1 MAYAVSLLFNLE
13 MADAISARWQRL
25 ADAGLSRSMLDLGYQ
40 PHVTLAVF
48 DRLNVDAAAASLDG
62 IFKDAARLDATLN
75 GITTFGAGSG
85 VCYAALAPSSDLIR
99 LHAGVLGALG
109 ETCRPHY
116 QAGRWT
122 PHCTLALNLSD
133 AEMDRAT
140 DLLEPDWQPLA
151 GAFEIADLVE
161 FVPVIGIKRWTL
173 RSTPRSTHTP

>member
-1 MAYAVSLLFNLE
+1 MTYAVSLIFNTELG
-13 MADAISARWQRL
+13 DAISARWQRL
-25 ADAGLSRSMLDLGYQ
+25 ADAGVSRSMLELGYL

-62 IFKDAARLDATLN
+62 IFKDVARLDVTLS

-85 VCYAALAPSSDLIR
+85 VCYAALASSPDLTR

-116 QAGRWT
+116 QAGHWT
-122 PHCTLALNLSD
+122 PHCTLAVNLSD
-133 AEMDRAT
+133 AQMDCAK

-161 FVPVIGIKRWTL
+161 FVPVLSIKRWTL
-173 RSTPRSTHTP
+173 SSIPRSSRTP